1 MVKKL
6 LEENRPGELNMNCVD
21 VLGRDAITIAIENE
35 NLDILQLLLDHG
47 CQVMKRAEG
56 RKLPPPRGPDRVCF
70 IAAFSSPSSYLQ
82 ATDAL
87 LVAIDSEVVGAV
99 DILLNHRPRRSS
111 KPSIAVSVLTFPNGF
126 SCWFYTRRSVSET
139 DAADP
144 EPGVLHHHGRGPRHP
159 GRPQEQLRDPDHAAE
174 AGHLPPAAPRRRVR
188 VHPLQRQEQE
198 GQPSALQVRRRDPF
212 GPESSNSRDL
222 PRLAPG

>member
-6 LEENRPGELNMNCVD
+6 LEENRHGELNINSVD
-21 VLGRDAITIAIENE
+21 VLGRDAITIAIQNE

-47 CQVMKRAEG
+47 CQVTRSGAAKSRSRPEEE
-56 RKLPPPRGPDRVCF
+56 RS
-70 IAAFSSPSSYLQ
+70 IASFHSGCPYLQ

-111 KPSIAVSVLTFPNGF
+111 KPSIAVSALTFPDRPPSRLFLYPPTDGG
-126 SCWFYTRRSVSET
+126 SVSEA
-139 DAADP
+139 DAEDP

-159 GRPQEQLRDPDHAAE
+159 GRPQE
-174 AGHLPPAAPRRRVR
+174 
-188 VHPLQRQEQE
+188 
-198 GQPSALQVRRRDPF
+198 
-212 GPESSNSRDL
+212 
-222 PRLAPG
+222 